1 MIGSFAMIGMGTIVT
16 RSIKILPGFVYFGNP
31 AKKIK
36 KNTVGFKKKGI
47 SKTEIRTLTQ
57 IKDLNNEAVD
67 DIFADFII
75 YPRNEEN
82 KLDSLEELKEYQL
95 IHYSDLYKG
104 DKVAYFKTRDF
115 WNIKLITGAVVGQQP
130 FGGSGKSGT
139 NDKAGDINFIYR
151 LTNQQNVKECII
163 KPL

>member
-1 MIGSFAMIGMGTIVT
+1 MSSQTE
-16 RSIKILPGFVYFGNP
+16 KIEN
-31 AKKIK
+31 II
-36 KNTVGFKKKGI
+36 KGI

-115 WNIKLITGAVVGQQP
+115 WNIKLITGTVVGQNKKGEYSVKLKGNKIVYVLP
-130 FGGSGKSGT
+130 KYIFRK
-139 NDKAGDINFIYR
+139 
-151 LTNQQNVKECII
+151 LTEEEKFKIQLIEAVFTM
-163 KPL
+163 

>member
-1 MIGSFAMIGMGTIVT
+1 MSSQTEKIENI
-16 RSIKILPGFVYFGNP
+16 IKN
-31 AKKIK
+31 
-36 KNTVGFKKKGI
+36 I

-67 DIFADFII
+67 DIFADFVN

-82 KLDSLEELKEYQL
+82 KLDSLDELKEYQL

-115 WNIKLITGAVVGQQP
+115 WNIKLITGTVVGQNKKGEYSVKLKGNKIVYVLP
-130 FGGSGKSGT
+130 KYIFRK
-139 NDKAGDINFIYR
+139 
-151 LTNQQNVKECII
+151 LTEEEKFKIQLIEAVFT
-163 KPL
+163 L

>member
-1 MIGSFAMIGMGTIVT
+1 MSSQTE
-16 RSIKILPGFVYFGNP
+16 KIEN
-31 AKKIK
+31 II
-36 KNTVGFKKKGI
+36 KGI

-67 DIFADFII
+67 DIFVDFII

-115 WNIKLITGAVVGQQP
+115 WNIKLITGTVVGQNKKGEYSVKLKGNKIVYVLP
-130 FGGSGKSGT
+130 KYIFRK
-139 NDKAGDINFIYR
+139 
-151 LTNQQNVKECII
+151 LTEEEKFKIQLIEAVFTM
-163 KPL
+163 

>member
-1 MIGSFAMIGMGTIVT
+1 MSSQTE
-16 RSIKILPGFVYFGNP
+16 KIEN
-31 AKKIK
+31 II
-36 KNTVGFKKKGI
+36 KGI

-57 IKDLNNEAVD
+57 IKDLNSEAVD
-67 DIFADFII
+67 DIFADFIN

-115 WNIKLITGAVVGQQP
+115 WNIKLITGTVVGQNKKGEYSVKLKGNKIVYVLP
-130 FGGSGKSGT
+130 KYIFRK
-139 NDKAGDINFIYR
+139 
-151 LTNQQNVKECII
+151 LTEEEKFKIQLIEAVFTM
-163 KPL
+163 

>member
-1 MIGSFAMIGMGTIVT
+1 MSSQTE
-16 RSIKILPGFVYFGNP
+16 KIEN
-31 AKKIK
+31 II
-36 KNTVGFKKKGI
+36 KGI

-67 DIFADFII
+67 DIFVDFII

-115 WNIKLITGAVVGQQP
+115 WNIKLITGTVVGQNKKGEYSVKLKGNKIVYVLP
-130 FGGSGKSGT
+130 KYIFRK
-139 NDKAGDINFIYR
+139 
-151 LTNQQNVKECII
+151 LTDEEKFKIQLIEAVFTM
-163 KPL
+163 

>member
-1 MIGSFAMIGMGTIVT
+1 MSSQTE
-16 RSIKILPGFVYFGNP
+16 KIEN
-31 AKKIK
+31 II
-36 KNTVGFKKKGI
+36 KGI

-67 DIFADFII
+67 DIFVDFII

-115 WNIKLITGAVVGQQP
+115 WNIKLITGTVVGQNKKGEYSVKLKGNKIVYVLP
-130 FGGSGKSGT
+130 KYIFRK
-139 NDKAGDINFIYR
+139 
-151 LTNQQNVKECII
+151 LTEEEKFKIQLIEAVFT
-163 KPL
+163 L

>member
-1 MIGSFAMIGMGTIVT
+1 MSSQTE
-16 RSIKILPGFVYFGNP
+16 KIEN
-31 AKKIK
+31 II
-36 KNTVGFKKKGI
+36 KGI

-115 WNIKLITGAVVGQQP
+115 WNIKLITGTVVGQNKKGEYSVKLKGNKTVYVLP
-130 FGGSGKSGT
+130 KYIFRK
-139 NDKAGDINFIYR
+139 
-151 LTNQQNVKECII
+151 LTDEEKFKIQLIEAVFTM
-163 KPL
+163 